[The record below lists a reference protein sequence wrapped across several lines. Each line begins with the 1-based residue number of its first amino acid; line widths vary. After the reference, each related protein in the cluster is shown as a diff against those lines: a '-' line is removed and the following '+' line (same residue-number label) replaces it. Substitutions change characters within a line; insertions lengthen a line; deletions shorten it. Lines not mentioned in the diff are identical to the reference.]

1 MDPNSALILLS
12 NTSNISRNLA
22 ISSDNED
29 DNVQGGIAMARNLL
43 DFRNGSNWESEP
55 NREDVTILKTFE
67 PKFFQ
72 VFLKYSQYISQQ
84 SIQTTGHL
92 MAICLEN
99 LIPFCCWARENN
111 TRISWIKKALD
122 EHADLR
128 PEVRNGLSMILIYSF
143 GTAKASSIEGLDMFT
158 ALQDADDGLGIVN
171 KTSLK
176 IYNDPIFCYGFLK
189 SCMSG
194 LIDAGKIPENER
206 TNQV

>member
-22 ISSDNED
+22 LSDND
-29 DNVQGGIAMARNLL
+29 DDSVQGGIAMARNLL
-43 DFRNGSNWESEP
+43 DFRNGSNWEPEP

-122 EHADLR
+122 EHVDLR